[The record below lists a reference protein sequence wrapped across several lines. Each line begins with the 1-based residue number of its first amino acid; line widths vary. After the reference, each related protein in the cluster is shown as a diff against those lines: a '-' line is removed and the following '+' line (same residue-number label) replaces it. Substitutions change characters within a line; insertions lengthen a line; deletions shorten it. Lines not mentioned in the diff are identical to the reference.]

1 MWQQYKKTLFG
12 MQVMIGLVT
21 TGILLWRHAW
31 DLAALFFITMQVGA
45 IVGAMWGN
53 RLRNKLERNA
63 GQAALR

>member
-21 TGILLWRHAW
+21 TGVLLWSHAW

-45 IVGAMWGN
+45 VFGAIWGN

-63 GQAALR
+63 GQGALR